1 MAEEQKKEETKTVEK
16 TKKNVTVLGQETE
29 FDGVIEFTDN
39 LVITGKFNGTIKA
52 TGDLEIE
59 KTGVCKV
66 DAIDANSVVV
76 SGKVTGN
83 MYAPERVEMCTGSF
97 VTGDVVTS
105 HIRIADNVEFE
116 GQVTMLDSVPDVDLF
131 SVASAEY
138 KQAMVLK
145 SDEPR

>member
-1 MAEEQKKEETKTVEK
+1 MADETEK
-16 TKKNVTVLGQETE
+16 IETIVKAKKNTTVFGQETE
-29 FDGVIEFTDN
+29 FDGTLEFTDN
-39 LVITGKFNGTIKA
+39 LVITGKFTGTIKA

-66 DAIDANSVVV
+66 DSIDANSIVI

-83 MYAPERVEMCTGSF
+83 VQAPERVEMCAGSK
-97 VTGDVVTS
+97 VTGDVTTS
-105 HIRIADNVEFE
+105 RIRIADNVEFE
-116 GQVTMLDSVPDVDLF
+116 GQVTMLDAVPDVDLF

-138 KQAMVLK
+138 KKAMVLK

>member
-1 MAEEQKKEETKTVEK
+1 MAEEKNTTTVEK
-16 TKKNVTVLGQETE
+16 TKKNITVLGQETE

-66 DAIDANSVVV
+66 DSIDANSVVI
-76 SGKVTGN
+76 SGNVTGN
-83 MYAPERVEMCTGSF
+83 MQAPERVEMCSGSK
-97 VTGDVVTS
+97 VTGDVTTS
-105 HIRIADNVEFE
+105 RIRIADNVEFE